1 MLRERFYYLIHLEF
15 LGFRYHGWQK
25 QTDVKT
31 VQYMLDRTLTFIL
44 EHDNFKTLGSSRT
57 DAMVSAQHHMAEL
70 YIYEEQDIDKLKLDL
85 NKNLPA
91 DIRVKSVEQVDKS
104 FQIIGSEKKKEYH
117 YYFSFGEKAHP
128 YSSPFLANFQDVLD
142 INLMKE
148 CAKMFEGTHNF
159 KLYCYRAQ
167 GKKEFEREVLTSE
180 IIPNTYLQANFF
192 PKISFVY
199 RIEGTGFLHHQV
211 RLMMGTLIKVGLG
224 ELSLTDIRESL
235 NGEGDYPIGFI
246 APSSGLHLYKNE
258 INL

>member
-31 VQYMLDRTLTFIL
+31 VQYMLDRTLKFVL
-44 EHDNFKTLGSSRT
+44 DHDEFKTLGSSRT
-57 DAMVSAQHHMAEL
+57 DAMVSAQNHLAEL
-70 YIYEEQDIDKLKLDL
+70 YIYEELDFHQLKKDL

-91 DIRVKSVEQVDKS
+91 DIRVKSIEQVDKT
-104 FQIIGSEKKKEYH
+104 FQIIGSEKRKEYH

-128 YSSPFLANFQDVLD
+128 YSAPFLANFQDKLD
-142 INLMKE
+142 LNLMKE
-148 CAKMFEGTHNF
+148 CAKLLEGTHNF
-159 KLYCYRAQ
+159 KLYCYRPNE
-167 GKKEFEREVLTSE
+167 KKAFEREVLTSE
-180 IIPNTYLQANFF
+180 ILPNTFLTANFF
-192 PKISFVY
+192 PETSFVY
-199 RIEGTGFLHHQV
+199 KVIGTGFLHHQV
-211 RLMMGTLIKVGLG
+211 RLMMGAIIKVGLG
-224 ELSLTDIRESL
+224 ELTLDDITESL